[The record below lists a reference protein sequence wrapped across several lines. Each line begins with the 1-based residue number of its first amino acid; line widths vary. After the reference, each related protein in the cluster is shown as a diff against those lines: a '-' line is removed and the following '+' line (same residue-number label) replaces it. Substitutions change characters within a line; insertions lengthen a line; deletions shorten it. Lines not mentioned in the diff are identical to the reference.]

1 VRIGILGSRRGWHV
15 EALRR
20 TIEERGIPVECFPIT
35 RLVARISEQPRV
47 RIEDQVLENYDAII
61 VRSIP
66 AGSLEQIIFRMD
78 VLHRLEN
85 LGVKVVNSARTI
97 ERTVDKYYTSSL
109 LEDAGIPT
117 PHTVVTERFDEAMEA
132 FKELGDTVVKPL
144 FGSEG
149 RGMIRVCDEDAAYR
163 AFRALELGRYVFYL
177 QEFIP
182 HANWDIR
189 TFVIGG
195 EVIAAM
201 VRRAEGWKT
210 NVAKGARVEPLE
222 LSEDLREISLRA
234 TAVLE
239 TEYAGVDILKAESG
253 GYYVTELN
261 GIPGWKGLQKTTDVD
276 IAGKIVEHVVKLTG
290 DER

>member
-15 EALRR
+15 EALREAL
-20 TIEERGIPVECFPIT
+20 EERGIPVECFPIT
-35 RLVARISEQPRV
+35 RLVARISEARTSAEPRV

-66 AGSLEQIIFRMD
+66 AGSLEQIIFRVD

-85 LGVKVVNSARTI
+85 LGVRVVNSARTI

-117 PHTVVTERFDEAMEA
+117 PRTVVTERFDEAMEA
-132 FKELGDTVVKPL
+132 FQELGDAVVKPL

-149 RGMIRVCDEDAAYR
+149 RGMVRVCDEDAAYR
-163 AFRALELGRYVFYL
+163 VFRALELGRYVFYL

-189 TFVIGG
+189 TLVIGD
-195 EVIAAM
+195 EMVAAM

-222 LSEDLREISLRA
+222 PSEELREISLRA
-234 TAVLE
+234 AAVLE
-239 TEYAGVDILKAESG
+239 TEYAGVDILKAEG
-253 GYYVTELN
+253 DGYYVTEVN

-276 IAGKIVEHVVKLTG
+276 IAGRIVEHVV
-290 DER
+290 E